1 MVDKLRPA
9 DCCGCYACA
18 TICPTHCITFEEDG
32 EGFWYPEIEKKKC
45 IDCELCM
52 QTCPTQKVRREKFNT
67 APIAY
72 GAMNKNEDLRLKSS
86 SGGVFCLLAKK
97 VLEQQ
102 GVVFGAAFDSG
113 FRNVQHI
120 YVETL
125 TDLEKLYGSKYIQS
139 KIGNCYEQV
148 EAFLKSG
155 RSVLFTGTPCQIEGL
170 KAFLKKDYDL
180 LYCMDLVCHG
190 VPSPKVWRKY
200 LDYQERLAEGQVIGI
215 QMRSKPAGWKKFAI
229 TISMSNG
236 KKYQASASEDL
247 YMRSFLQNICLRPS
261 CTKCHFKGLNRI
273 SDITVADFWGVQKIA
288 PTLDDDKGTS
298 LVLIHSAKG
307 QGLFDL
313 VSNNLL
319 RQEIKAEAAISQNP
333 GASISVTA
341 HPKRSR
347 FFNDLERIEFPVL
360 VKRYVKPDRSVKTIA
375 RKIIRKLFHKRK
387 RN

>member
-18 TICPTHCITFEEDG
+18 TICPTHCITFEEDW
-32 EGFWYPEIEKKKC
+32 EGFWYPKIEKEKC
-45 IDCELCM
+45 VGCKLCM
-52 QTCPTQKVRREKFNT
+52 QTCPTQKLKREKLYT

-97 VLEQQ
+97 VLEQH

-120 YVETL
+120 YVEQL

-139 KIGNCYEQV
+139 KIGNCYEEA
-148 EAFLKSG
+148 EAFLKNG

-200 LDYQERLAEGQVIGI
+200 LDYQERLAEGQVTGI

-229 TISMSNG
+229 TISMSSG
-236 KKYQASASEDL
+236 KQYQASASEDL

-261 CTKCHFKGLNRI
+261 CAECHFKGLNRT

-307 QGLFDL
+307 QELFDL
-313 VSNNLL
+313 VSNNL
-319 RQEIKAEAAISQNP
+319 RWQRTQTEVAISENSA
-333 GASISVTA
+333 ASISVTA
-341 HPKRSR
+341 HPKRSS
-347 FFNDLERIEFPVL
+347 FFNDLEKVEFPVL
-360 VKRYVKPDRSVKTIA
+360 VKRYVKPDRNIKTIA
-375 RKIIRKLFHKRK
+375 QKIIRKLFHKRK